1 MSENTEIISS
11 QALIRELRRSG
22 MRLYWSYDTDNALNE
37 IKADWD
43 YFENTQHDD
52 VVRMWSALTAEYKPL
67 DNYNM
72 VESGSTTDS
81 NKHTATY
88 TKESTTTD
96 TGTSS
101 YITANTRTLDTTNT
115 LTHTGTNTTED
126 KSTITVADT
135 GTQTTSTNN
144 TTDNS
149 VSAYDSAAYTPTDK
163 SAITG
168 NDTRTDNL
176 TSTTTNGGQ
185 VDVKY
190 NTTDTTSDEGTVKDS
205 GSDDYTR
212 NLASHIK
219 GEDTDKIIDE
229 GTETHTLTRSG
240 NIGVTTS
247 QQMLTSEIYLR
258 ARNNLVHYVVALF
271 LSDFTTW

>member
-1 MSENTEIISS
+1 
-11 QALIRELRRSG
+11 
-22 MRLYWSYDTDNALNE
+22 MRVYWSYDTDNVLDE
-37 IKADWD
+37 INADWG
-43 YFENTQHDD
+43 YFESTHHDD

-72 VESGSTTDS
+72 VESGSTTDK
-81 NKHTATY
+81 NKRTATY
-88 TKESTTTD
+88 TKESTTND

-101 YITANTRTLDTTNT
+101 NVTANTRTLDTTNI
-115 LTHTGTNTTED
+115 LEHIGTNTTED
-126 KSTITVADT
+126 KSTVTVADT
-135 GTQTTSTNN
+135 GTQTTATNN

-149 VSAYDSAAYTPTDK
+149 VSAYDSSAYTPTDK
-163 SAITG
+163 SAVTG

-190 NTTDTTSDEGTVKDS
+190 NTTDTTSDKGTVKDS

-212 NLASHIK
+212 NLTSKIT
-219 GEDTDKIIDE
+219 GEDTDNITDE
-229 GTETHTLTRSG
+229 GTGSHTLTRSG

-247 QQMLTSEIYLR
+247 QQMLTSELYLR